1 MGRTKEKEIYT
12 DSINSSLWAWF
23 LFVPLSSVYW
33 KEWGKVKKCSST
45 EIMPQGRSLLCWK
58 DPRTPLLYRKN
69 VNAASP
75 FNTGISFP
83 ALNTNGARFPFTSR
97 KRHRSMSSSS
107 TSELPC
113 FQCFG
118 KDRSLLLI
126 SNLFTF
132 LKIHLL

>member
-1 MGRTKEKEIYT
+1 M
-12 DSINSSLWAWF
+12 
-23 LFVPLSSVYW
+23 
-33 KEWGKVKKCSST
+33 
-45 EIMPQGRSLLCWK
+45 LLCHL
-58 DPRTPLLYRKN
+58 TQ
-69 VNAASP
+69 A
-75 FNTGISFP
+75 FQFP

-97 KRHRSMSSSS
+97 KRHRSMSRSS
-107 TSELPC
+107 TPELPC